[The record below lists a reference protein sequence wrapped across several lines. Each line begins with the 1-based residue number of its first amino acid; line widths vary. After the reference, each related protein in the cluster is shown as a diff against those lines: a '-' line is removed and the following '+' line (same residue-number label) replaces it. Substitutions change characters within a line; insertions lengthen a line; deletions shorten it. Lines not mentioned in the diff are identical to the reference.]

1 MRVRGTQLEVKSVE
15 QFDTKVLVRTN
26 IVRIDDPDTEL
37 NPGFHGWEYDEVEL
51 TISEYQELQK
61 QQVESLESKD
71 LDNKEAIA
79 ELYEMVLS

>member
-1 MRVRGTQLEVKSVE
+1 MKVRGTQLEVKSVE
-15 QFDTKVLVRTN
+15 QFDTRVLVRTN
-26 IVRIDDPDTEL
+26 VVRIDEPDTEI

-51 TISEYQELQK
+51 TISEYQALQK
-61 QQVESLESKD
+61 QTVETLESKD

>member
-15 QFDTKVLVRTN
+15 QLDTKVLIRTN
-26 IVRIDDPDTEL
+26 VVRIDEPDTEL

-51 TISEYQELQK
+51 TISEYQALQK
-61 QQVESLESKD
+61 EQVESLESKD

>member
-15 QFDTKVLVRTN
+15 QLDTKVLVRTN
-26 IVRIDDPDTEL
+26 VVRIDEPDTEL

-51 TISEYQELQK
+51 TISEYQALQK
-61 QQVESLESKD
+61 MQVESLESKD

>member
-1 MRVRGTQLEVKSVE
+1 MKVRGTQLDVKSVE
-15 QFDTKVLVRTN
+15 QLDTKVFVRTN
-26 IVRIDDPDTEL
+26 VVRIDEPDTEM

-51 TISEYQELQK
+51 TVSEYQALQA
-61 QQVESLESKD
+61 QTVESLTSKD